1 LNPSL
6 IFRQRR
12 IPTQW
17 THIAAPEGNERAR
30 IQAIEETVRGG
41 TMSGLSVHTLTRRI
55 DLFTLRLFLTVV
67 EEKQIRRAALRE
79 NITPSAAT
87 RRIQDLEDVAGINL
101 FDRFPNGMVTTP
113 AGEVLAR
120 HMRLLFS
127 NLDVMRREVT
137 EFTEGVRGHIGISS
151 TSTIIV
157 HFLAREIAE
166 FTRDFPLVDIEL
178 QEDAN
183 VNVVNAVVSG
193 NADVAV
199 FYDTDDVD
207 SERLDIVEYRADRL
221 VVVVP
226 RGHPLGE
233 QASATTRDLLKESL
247 IGISSTTS
255 MMTQLRNAATA
266 LGREL
271 CMKYRVST
279 MDAARALVKADL
291 GVTIQP
297 ESMLTK
303 EDFDKVTIVP
313 LDEPWALR
321 QVCVGTK
328 RGEKLT
334 AATKALIAQLTD
346 C

>member
-1 LNPSL
+1 M
-6 IFRQRR
+6 
-12 IPTQW
+12 T
-17 THIAAPEGNERAR
+17 
-30 IQAIEETVRGG
+30 
-41 TMSGLSVHTLTRRI
+41 GLSVHTLTRRI

-67 EEKQIRRAALRE
+67 EERQIRRAALRE

-101 FDRFPNGMVTTP
+101 FDRFPNGMVASP

-120 HMRLLFS
+120 HVRLLFA
-127 NLDVMRREVT
+127 NLDVMRREIN

-183 VNVVNAVVSG
+183 VNAVNAVVSG

-221 VVVVP
+221 VAVVP
-226 RGHPLGE
+226 RGHPLGD
-233 QASATTRDLLKESL
+233 QASVTTRDLLEESL
-247 IGISSTTS
+247 VGISPTTS

-271 CMKYRVST
+271 RMKYKVST
-279 MDAARALVKADL
+279 MEAARALVKANL

-297 ESMLTK
+297 ESMLPK

-328 RGEKLT
+328 RGETLT

-346 C
+346 R

>member
-1 LNPSL
+1 M
-6 IFRQRR
+6 
-12 IPTQW
+12 T
-17 THIAAPEGNERAR
+17 
-30 IQAIEETVRGG
+30 
-41 TMSGLSVHTLTRRI
+41 GLSVHTLTRRI

-67 EEKQIRRAALRE
+67 EEQQIRRAALRE

-87 RRIQDLEDVAGINL
+87 RRIQDLEEVAGTQL
-101 FDRFPNGMVTTP
+101 FDRLPNGIVTSA

-120 HMRLLFS
+120 HLRLLFA
-127 NLDVMRREVT
+127 NLDVMRRELT
-137 EFTEGVRGHIGISS
+137 EFTEGVRGRIGLGA

-166 FTRDFPLVDIEL
+166 FARDFPLVEIEL

-207 SERLDIVEYRADRL
+207 SEKLDIVRYRADRL

-226 RGHPLGE
+226 HGHPLGE
-233 QASATTRDLLKESL
+233 RASATTRDLLEQSVV
-247 IGISSTTS
+247 GFSPATS
-255 MMTQLRNAATA
+255 IMTQLRNAATA

-271 CMKYRVST
+271 QMKYGVNT
-279 MDAARALVKADL
+279 MEAARALVKANL

-297 ESMLTK
+297 ESMLAK
-303 EDFDKVTIVP
+303 EDFDKVSIVP

-321 QVCVGTK
+321 QICIGTK
-328 RGEKLT
+328 RGEILS
-334 AATKALIAQLTD
+334 AATKALIAQLID
-346 C
+346 RAVDH